1 MGLFER
7 WRKQKPRPEQPRG
20 HPAGSLFD
28 LTTPEVTP
36 VAPSEAPRAAA
47 PVARFAGR
55 PPSVTASAPNASSGG
70 VQQLSRTVQWIGPG
84 TSTNISGQ
92 LVPGG
97 MLYVGRGLR
106 AATGSG
112 IEPALIDP
120 TLSVRGSRPD
130 HSGATMGYWPTY
142 ADINP
147 QARAAYLSWLAG
159 GRRDPN
165 AYIGYVFLFF
175 YGLERRAL
183 VDIPKDSSLLWE
195 VPHLR
200 AEVQRLLGLYRAN
213 NSFRGY
219 ASRFLDV
226 LDLQG
231 SQGESGNAKPPALEV
246 AHRYEP
252 PTALAVEIG
261 SFAADGK
268 PVPADWALAWAWY
281 HPEIHLRTPATRCP
295 EEFATLFKARYTKSH
310 QDGITVRATKKQIGV
325 EYYAASAGIRSA
337 SLSMS
342 IPDVFTAA
350 VPTRQLAKIV
360 DSVTEDLDPYSRYLG
375 RNPDG
380 RHSLGAA
387 ALLPEDLAGDPG
399 PEVAQLRDWAHQL
412 AEAGEATAGSD
423 LMSRWPTKSPDR
435 MAKNESVTLSQLL
448 GRHGYGI
455 EPDVRLGGPAITPAT
470 PVVVFRTGAQPPQ
483 AATPS
488 YAAAATLVHLV
499 TAISAADG
507 HVSPAEQ
514 DHLVAHLENAL
525 ELTAGERARLEAH
538 TRWLVA
544 NGVKLTGLKKRVE
557 VLTVLQRQAIGDL
570 LVAVAAADGVI
581 SPEEITSL
589 TKIYQL
595 LDLDPAEVHTR
606 LHAHLT
612 GARPAPAT
620 GPVTVR
626 PGGEPDPGYPIT
638 PPPASGGRHARTDP
652 DADNAE
658 GGVRLDLA
666 SIEAKFA
673 ETAAVAAL
681 LTDIFTDDD
690 PEPRPVPTSVG
701 TGAVDGKP
709 ASPATEPALAV
720 DLVAGLDAAHSALVR
735 TLVTQDTWGRAEFEE
750 LAATWQLMPDGAL
763 DRINEAT
770 LDAVDE
776 PLLEDDDFDAFTV
789 NDYARQELLR

>member
-1 MGLFER
+1 M
-7 WRKQKPRPEQPRG
+7 
-20 HPAGSLFD
+20 
-28 LTTPEVTP
+28 
-36 VAPSEAPRAAA
+36 
-47 PVARFAGR
+47 
-55 PPSVTASAPNASSGG
+55 
-70 VQQLSRTVQWIGPG
+70 SRTVQWIGPG
-84 TSTNISGQ
+84 ASTNVSGQ
-92 LVPGG
+92 LIPGG

-147 QARAAYLSWLAG
+147 QARAAYLAWLAG
-159 GRRDPN
+159 GRRDPD

-183 VDIPKDSSLLWE
+183 VDIPRDSSLLWE

-200 AEVQRLLGLYRAN
+200 VEVQRLLDLYRSN

-231 SQGESGNAKPPALEV
+231 SQGQSGSAQPPPLEV
-246 AHRYEP
+246 ANRYEP
-252 PTALAVEIG
+252 PTALKIEIG

-295 EEFATLFKARYTKSH
+295 EEFAALFKARYTKTH

-337 SLSMS
+337 SLSMN
-342 IPDVFTAA
+342 IPDVITAA
-350 VPTRQLAKIV
+350 VPTRQLAKVV

-380 RHSLGAA
+380 QHSLGAA
-387 ALLPEDLAGDPG
+387 ALLPEDLGGEPG
-399 PEVAQLRDWAHQL
+399 PEVAQLRDWARRV
-412 AEAGEATAGSD
+412 AETNVATTGAD
-423 LMSRWPTKSPDR
+423 LMGRWPTKSPDR

-448 GRHGYGI
+448 GRYGYGI

-470 PVVVFRTGAQPPQ
+470 PVVVFRAGTHPPHS
-483 AATPS
+483 ATPA
-488 YAAAATLVHLV
+488 YAAAATLVHLA
-499 TAISAADG
+499 TAVSAADG
-507 HVSPAEQ
+507 HVGPDEQ
-514 DHLVAHLENAL
+514 AHLIAHLETAL
-525 ELTAGERARLEAH
+525 ELSPGEGSRLEAH
-538 TRWLVA
+538 MRWLTV

-557 VLTVLQRQAIGDL
+557 VLTVSQREGIGDL
-570 LVAVAAADGVI
+570 LVTVAAADGVI
-581 SPEEITSL
+581 SPEEVTSL

-595 LDLDPAEVHTR
+595 LDLEPAKVHSR
-606 LHAHLT
+606 LHDHLT

-626 PGGEPDPGYPIT
+626 SARPPDPGYPVT
-638 PPPASGGRHARTDP
+638 PPAPSLGRHARTEP
-652 DADNAE
+652 DAPNTG
-658 GGVRLDLA
+658 GGVRLDFA
-666 SIEAKFA
+666 SVEAKFA
-673 ETAAVAAL
+673 ETAAVSAL

-690 PEPRPVPTSVG
+690 DTQARPGPASTG
-701 TGAVDGKP
+701 TGEAGDIAT
-709 ASPATEPALAV
+709 ASAADALDA
-720 DLVAGLDAAHSALVR
+720 DLVAGLDAAHSALLR
-735 TLVTQDTWGRAEFEE
+735 SLVAQDTWGRAEFEE
-750 LAATWQLMPDGAL
+750 LAAQWRLMPDGAL
-763 DRINEAT
+763 DRINEAA

-776 PLLEDDDFDAFTV
+776 LLLEDDDSDTFTV
-789 NDYARQELLR
+789 NNYARQELLP